1 MPGTTWFVVAA
12 AGHENG
18 APKRTF
24 QAAWKSWDRKLIRT
38 YGDEARAYSAEAA
51 HSPVLLEADS
61 RRAAYDADIS
71 DYDKPEAPYRKSH
84 WGRPY

>member
-1 MPGTTWFVVAA
+1 MPTWFVVAA

-24 QAAWKSWDRKLIRT
+24 QEAWKSWNCKLIRT
-38 YGDEARAYSAEAA
+38 YGNIDRALAAEVI
-51 HSPVLLEADS
+51 HKPVLLEADS

-71 DYDKPEAPYRKSH
+71 DYDRPETPYRKSH